1 MTRWLVRRIAQALVT
16 LLIVSVLLFF
26 IIRLT
31 PGDPLSRLTGDRPIS
46 PAAVAQLKHLYGL
59 DQPLLVQFSAWVR
72 ALAHG
77 DLGVSIAQGRDVT
90 TLLAE
95 RLPASLLLGG
105 VVLLL
110 NFTVGLAFGVWQAKL
125 HNQLP
130 DRVLGAL
137 SLTAY
142 ATPSFLLGLLLAG
155 LLSVHWH
162 IFPPCC
168 LRDPLATDDGSLAGA
183 LDVLHHLVLPVAT
196 LSIVSMA
203 ATMRQQ
209 RGAMIEAL
217 KLDCVRTA
225 RAKGLTS
232 GAVTWHAWRN
242 ALFPVLTLFGL
253 WLPLLVTGS
262 VFVESVF
269 AWPGLGLL
277 AYDAISGRDYPVL
290 MGTSL
295 LVALVVVLGGFLTD
309 LAYATLDPRV
319 RYR

>member
-1 MTRWLVRRIAQALVT
+1 MTRWLVRRAAQALVT
-16 LLIVSVLLFF
+16 LGIVGVLLFF

-31 PGDPLSRLTGDRPIS
+31 PGDPLSRLSGDRPIA
-46 PAAVAQLKHLYGL
+46 PREVAFLKHLYGL
-59 DQPLLVQFSAWVR
+59 DQPITTQFVTWVR
-72 ALAHG
+72 ALVRG
-77 DLGVSIAQGRDVT
+77 DLGVSIAQGRPVT
-90 TLLAE
+90 ALLAE
-95 RLPASLLLGG
+95 RIPASLLLGG

-110 NFTVGLAFGVWQAKL
+110 NFTVGLALGVWQAKRR
-125 HNQLP
+125 NQLP
-130 DRVLGAL
+130 DRVIGAL

-155 LLSVHWH
+155 LLSVHWRV
-162 IFPPCC
+162 FPPCC
-168 LRDPLATDDGSLAGA
+168 LRDPLASGEGGIAGI
-183 LDVLHHLVLPVAT
+183 LDVLHHLVLPAAT

-217 KLDCVRTA
+217 QLDCVRTA
-225 RAKGLTS
+225 EAKGLTD
-232 GAVTWHAWRN
+232 GAITWHAWRN

-269 AWPGLGLL
+269 SWPGLGML
-277 AYDAISGRDYPVL
+277 AYDAIGGRDYPVL

-295 LVALVVVLGGFLTD
+295 LVALLVVLGGLITD
-309 LAYATLDPRV
+309 IAYGVLDPRV